1 MSYLPSGVVVN
12 PGNPYFVIDQ
22 AQNVITDNSGLA
34 SNLTWTPNQFAPST
48 LKSFI
53 SVPGLIS
60 TNAVQC
66 TAQPL
71 LIGFSSMADLYR
83 CPIIGATAGNNQIEV
98 FIGDSNAPT
107 LNSTFGVAWSV
118 VA

>member
-1 MSYLPSGVVVN
+1 MSLLPSGVVVN
-12 PGNPYFVIDQ
+12 PGTPYFVIDQ
-22 AQNVITDNSGLA
+22 APNVITNNSGLA

-48 LKSFI
+48 LKTLI
-53 SVPGLIS
+53 SVPGLNPS
-60 TNAVQC
+60 NAVQC
-66 TAQPL
+66 TTQPL
-71 LIGFSSMADLYR
+71 LIGLSSMQDLYR

>member
-1 MSYLPSGVVVN
+1 MQT
-12 PGNPYFVIDQ
+12 F
-22 AQNVITDNSGLA
+22 SGLA

-53 SVPGLIS
+53 SVPGLLPS
-60 TNAVQC
+60 NAVQC
-66 TAQPL
+66 TTQPL
-71 LIGFSSMADLYR
+71 LTGQGAMNDLKR